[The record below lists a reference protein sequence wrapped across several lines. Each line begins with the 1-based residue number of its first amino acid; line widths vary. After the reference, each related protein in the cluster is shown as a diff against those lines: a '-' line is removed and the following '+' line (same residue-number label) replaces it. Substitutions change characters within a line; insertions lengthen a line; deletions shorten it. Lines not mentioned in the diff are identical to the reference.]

1 MNITTT
7 TLHAGAL
14 KIFVAGKLNALTAV
28 DFHREIELIPQG
40 TKIIFDF
47 RELNYISSAGLSEIL
62 VCRKKFPTMR
72 IENMRREVYML
83 FLMTG
88 FDEFIPIALTENI
101 SVRVDVSFKKFLR
114 DKAIYSEEEI
124 FVIGAGEEHTWQNI
138 EHGSKV
144 IANEL
149 HKAGVQQNDSVA
161 ICGANS
167 INWLQAFFAV
177 QRIGALAVLVDCNLS
192 AEKIGALV
200 NAAGVTHFLYGE
212 MPAATDEKIFLY
224 ELQKFSGGKIQ
235 SFHSFRD
242 DLDFKAR
249 LAGKSKFHV
258 IVRAEDPA
266 VMIFNADG
274 SNEILSA
281 EKILQAAQSHL
292 QEKNLSANEKFSV
305 NESFGSFQGLVEIF
319 AGAIAGAKLSFEKNS

>member
-7 TLHAGAL
+7 KLNASAM

-28 DFHREIELIPQG
+28 DFHREIEIIPQG

-72 IENMRREVYML
+72 IENMRRQIYML

-88 FDEFIPIALTENI
+88 FDEFIPISLAENI
-101 SVRVDVSFKKFLR
+101 SVRVDVSFKKFLH
-114 DKAIYSEEEI
+114 DKAVYCEEEV
-124 FVIGAGEEHTWQNI
+124 FVIGAGEEHTWQDI

-167 INWLQAFFAV
+167 INWLLAFFAV

-200 NAAGVTHFLYGE
+200 KAAGVTHFLFGE
-212 MPAATDEKIFLY
+212 LPAPVNEKVFLY
-224 ELQKFSGGKIQ
+224 ELQKFSGGIIQ
-235 SFHSFRD
+235 SFHSIRD
-242 DLDFKAR
+242 DLNFKAR

-266 VMIFNADG
+266 VMFADG

-281 EKILQAAQSHL
+281 EKILNAAQSL
-292 QEKNLSANEKFSV
+292 SQEKNFSADEKFSV
-305 NESFGSFQGLVEIF
+305 SESFGTFQGLVEIF
-319 AGAIAGAKLSFEKNS
+319 AGAIAGVKISLEKNF